1 MMSKADEKLIVDF
14 LTEMTTQNNRI
25 TAHPYYYVIRH
36 PEYMQSESCGD
47 DPNGRCERGKTIY
60 VSKEEPEISYESR
73 ADLKASLIEDSG
85 LTGLEADTA
94 IEDEYEPYE
103 LVLLWRESGMF
114 LTESD
119 AESHLKKNHYHYGQ
133 GAHTYVKHA
142 WRAPQ
147 MDSFFKALFNHF
159 GVERRVPSDPPV

>member
-1 MMSKADEKLIVDF
+1 MSEVERRLIVDY

-36 PEYMQSESCGD
+36 PEYIQSESSGD
-47 DPNGRCERGKTIY
+47 DPIGLCDRGKTVY
-60 VSKEEPEISYESR
+60 VCTDEPEVSYESR

-85 LTGLEADTA
+85 LTGIEADAA
-94 IEDEYEPYE
+94 IEGEYDTYE
-103 LVLLWRESGMF
+103 LVLIWRESGMF

-119 AESHLKKNHYHYGQ
+119 AEAHLKSNHYHYGQ

-147 MDSFFKALFNHF
+147 MDSFFKALFKYF
-159 GVERRVPSDPPV
+159 CVERRVPKDPPV

>member
-1 MMSKADEKLIVDF
+1 MSEKERQVIVDF

-36 PEYMQSESCGD
+36 PEYIQSDCAGD
-47 DPNGRCERGKTIY
+47 DPDGQCERGKTIY
-60 VSKEEPEISYESR
+60 VYNDDCSMTYDSR
-73 ADLKASLIEDSG
+73 AELKASLIEDSG
-85 LTGLEADTA
+85 LTGLEADAA
-94 IEDEYEPYE
+94 IEEDYDIIN
-103 LVLLWRESGMF
+103 LVLIWRESGMF

-119 AESHLKKNHYHYGQ
+119 AENHLKANHYHYGS

-147 MDSFFKALFNHF
+147 MNNFFKSLFNYF
-159 GVERRVPSDPPV
+159 CVERRVPTDPPL